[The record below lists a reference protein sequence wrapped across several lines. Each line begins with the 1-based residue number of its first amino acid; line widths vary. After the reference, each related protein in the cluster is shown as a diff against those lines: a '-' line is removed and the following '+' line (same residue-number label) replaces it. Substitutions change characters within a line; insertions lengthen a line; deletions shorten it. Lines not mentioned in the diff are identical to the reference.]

1 MSPPGK
7 TQPQAVASRV
17 TKPRRVRPIS
27 SKQQPIPSSVAV
39 PDASIHTT
47 TNDDAEPTTQSL
59 KRVKSPAKS
68 TSIQKHNLHA
78 KVGGAEGNSKKQ
90 AASQKVTMDTSQK
103 VKFAIV
109 NSQNTS
115 MQMNLSQRQPGR
127 MPGKETS
134 SLAVDRKLHG
144 KPNLKSPRSRQG
156 RQKSLHVDVPSSEGT
171 QSRPFSHPTG
181 TDSHLSASSYQHY
194 IMSQTTDYRNNTRDT
209 SSNLATKTANTPAPL
224 IIEHGVSVSVSGV
237 DSSFQ
242 PSKIDFCESFH
253 DDETSEGSEIISQS
267 VSQLDEEETDTGSY
281 STRPDSSSGSYSYS
295 MMTGEQMDSPLL
307 RGDSEMVSTKPQS
320 GRVTI
325 EVDMRFSSSIDRP
338 VSELSQL
345 SSSLT
350 DGGGHGEGDGL
361 SMSGAV
367 SEQSHAASGGSRSQE
382 GELYSQRDGGSA
394 SKRSSVSYQ
403 SDMLVESQ
411 PRLDHSSVQSSLS
424 ASTLREDLSAP
435 KQESFDKTFASLEH
449 LDEGAPA
456 ISTTGGTSISDRRF
470 SDISTTRFDVL
481 QDRKSKSSTTLHD
494 DSQSSIDHSPRPH
507 SHSLSGSSIGMP
519 PSYSPLP
526 ASQDGTATPYSI
538 SASSQKHQYHS
549 LPPPLQSVTTASQ
562 TRSSLGPVLD
572 QSSQQQ
578 YQSFTPPS
586 QQSVATAATSQ
597 TQSQRS
603 SLGSI
608 QSSQPQYQSFTPPS
622 QSVTT
627 AATSQTQS
635 QRSSLGSIQS
645 SQPQYQSFTPPS
657 QSVTTAATSQT
668 QSQRSSLGSIQSSQ
682 QQYHSF
688 TPPLSQSVTTASQ
701 RSSFGSVPSSMPSIK
716 PSATHIMI
724 EGLQHLST
732 SGSHADTSS
741 WLLAHHS
748 GSKIRS
754 DFPASDERDRDAV
767 DLVEREDSYDTGSVK
782 YAKSEIFEVDDSA
795 SLLGANLQHE
805 SQSQSRLQDFDS
817 RESSNVCLTSTK
829 TDDSAQD
836 AVDKTD
842 QQDSQ
847 MDTQEDKNGGVSVPV
862 VQLQVEQPPEIKVI
876 VSSESQESV
885 PTEREY
891 SMANL
896 IETEMNLR
904 GDTDDTADSGESR
917 EKHDST
923 PVNLAV
929 SIIIVLLT

>member
-47 TNDDAEPTTQSL
+47 ANYDAEPTTQSL

-78 KVGGAEGNSKKQ
+78 KVGGAAGNSKKQ

-115 MQMNLSQRQPGR
+115 MQMNLSQRQPER

-134 SLAVDRKLHG
+134 SLAVDGKLHG
-144 KPNLKSPRSRQG
+144 KPNLKSPRSRLG

-171 QSRPFSHPTG
+171 QSRPFSRPTG

-224 IIEHGVSVSVSGV
+224 IIEHGISVSVSGI

-253 DDETSEGSEIISQS
+253 DDETSEGSEILSQS

-281 STRPDSSSGSYSYS
+281 STRPDSSGSYSYS
-295 MMTGEQMDSPLL
+295 IMTGEQMDNPLL
-307 RGDSEMVSTKPQS
+307 RGDPEMVSTKPQS

-345 SSSLT
+345 SSNLT

-361 SMSGAV
+361 SVSGAV
-367 SEQSHAASGGSRSQE
+367 SEQSRAASGSRSQE
-382 GELYSQRDGGSA
+382 GELDSERDGGSV
-394 SKRSSVSYQ
+394 SKRSSVSNQ

-411 PRLDHSSVQSSLS
+411 PRLDHSSVQSSQS
-424 ASTLREDLSAP
+424 ASTLCEDLSAP
-435 KQESFDKTFASLEH
+435 KQESFDKTSALLEH
-449 LDEGAPA
+449 LGEGAPA

-470 SDISTTRFDVL
+470 SDISTARLDVL

-494 DSQSSIDHSPRPH
+494 DSQSSIDRSPRPH
-507 SHSLSGSSIGMP
+507 SHSLSSIGMP

-526 ASQDGTATPYSI
+526 ASQDGTATPSSI
-538 SASSQKHQYHS
+538 SASSQHHEYQS

-562 TRSSLGPVLD
+562 TQSSLGPVLD
-572 QSSQQQ
+572 QSSLQQ

-597 TQSQRS
+597 TQSQCS

-608 QSSQPQYQSFTPPS
+608 QSSQQ
-622 QSVTT
+622 
-627 AATSQTQS
+627 
-635 QRSSLGSIQS
+635 
-645 SQPQYQSFTPPS
+645 QYQSFTPPS

-682 QQYHSF
+682 QHYHSF

-716 PSATHIMI
+716 PSATHMMI
-724 EGLQHLST
+724 EGLRHLST

-754 DFPASDERDRDAV
+754 DFPASEEQDRDAI
-767 DLVEREDSYDTGSVK
+767 DLVEREDSYDTGSLK

-817 RESSNVCLTSTK
+817 RESSNVSLTK
-829 TDDSAQD
+829 TDDSARD
-836 AVDKTD
+836 EVDKTD
-842 QQDSQ
+842 QQETQ
-847 MDTQEDKNGGVSVPV
+847 IDTQEDKDGGVSVPA
-862 VQLQVEQPPEIKVI
+862 VQLQVDQPPEIKVI
-876 VSSESQESV
+876 VCSESQESV

-929 SIIIVLLT
+929 SVIIVLLT